1 MAGTAVDGAVGRD
14 VALDAVPVGPL
25 LLDDAVGD
33 VVAARLDDVVLAAA
47 KHHVLLDVVEDMEDG
62 VLLLIAG

>member
-1 MAGTAVDGAVGRD
+1 MA
-14 VALDAVPVGPL
+14 LNAVPVGPL

-47 KHHVLLDVVEDMEDG
+47 KHHVLLDVVEDFEDG